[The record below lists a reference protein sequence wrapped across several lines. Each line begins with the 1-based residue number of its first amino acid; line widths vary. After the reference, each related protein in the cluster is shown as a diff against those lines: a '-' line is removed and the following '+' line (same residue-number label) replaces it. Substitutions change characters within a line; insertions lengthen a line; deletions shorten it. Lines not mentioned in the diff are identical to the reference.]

1 MKAKR
6 DETLRVSCFDS
17 TYTGLCNQTWMTL
30 VIRTIIVIIIV
41 IIIITIIII
50 IIRSSSSSSSN
61 SSRSTLFTFV
71 LMIFSV

>member
-6 DETLRVSCFDS
+6 DETLRVSCCDS

-41 IIIITIIII
+41 IVIIII
-50 IIRSSSSSSSN
+50 SSSSN
-61 SSRSTLFTFV
+61 SSSNSSTLFTFV

>member
-41 IIIITIIII
+41 IVI
-50 IIRSSSSSSSN
+50 SSSSN
-61 SSRSTLFTFV
+61 SNSNRSTLFTFV

>member
-6 DETLRVSCFDS
+6 DETLKVSCFDS

-41 IIIITIIII
+41 IIIII
-50 IIRSSSSSSSN
+50 SSSSSSATAAATAAHYLPLS
-61 SSRSTLFTFV
+61 
-71 LMIFSV
+71 

>member
-6 DETLRVSCFDS
+6 DETLKVSCCDS

-41 IIIITIIII
+41 IVIIII
-50 IIRSSSSSSSN
+50 SSSSN
-61 SSRSTLFTFV
+61 SSTLFTFV

>member
-6 DETLRVSCFDS
+6 DETLKVSCFDS

-41 IIIITIIII
+41 IVI
-50 IIRSSSSSSSN
+50 SSSSNSN

>member
-6 DETLRVSCFDS
+6 YETLKVSCCDS
-17 TYTGLCNQTWMTL
+17 TYMGLCNQTWMTL

-41 IIIITIIII
+41 IVI
-50 IIRSSSSSSSN
+50 SSSSN
-61 SSRSTLFTFV
+61 SNSNRSTLFTFV

>member
-6 DETLRVSCFDS
+6 DETLRVSCCDS

-41 IIIITIIII
+41 IVIIII
-50 IIRSSSSSSSN
+50 SSSSN
-61 SSRSTLFTFV
+61 SSSNSSTLFTFV
-71 LMIFSV
+71 LMIFSF

>member
-41 IIIITIIII
+41 IVI
-50 IIRSSSSSSSN
+50 SSSSNSN

>member
-6 DETLRVSCFDS
+6 DETLRVSCCDS

-41 IIIITIIII
+41 IFI
-50 IIRSSSSSSSN
+50 SSSSN
-61 SSRSTLFTFV
+61 SNRCTLFTFV

>member
-6 DETLRVSCFDS
+6 DETLRVSCCDS

-41 IIIITIIII
+41 IVIIII
-50 IIRSSSSSSSN
+50 SSSSN
-61 SSRSTLFTFV
+61 SSSSNSSTLFTFV

>member
-6 DETLRVSCFDS
+6 DETLKVSCCDS

-41 IIIITIIII
+41 IIIIS
-50 IIRSSSSSSSN
+50 SSSSSSSN
-61 SSRSTLFTFV
+61 SSSNSSTLFTFV

>member
-6 DETLRVSCFDS
+6 DETLRVSCCDS

-41 IIIITIIII
+41 IVIIII
-50 IIRSSSSSSSN
+50 SSSSIQNCHSFN
-61 SSRSTLFTFV
+61 PG
-71 LMIFSV
+71 IGNEI

>member
-41 IIIITIIII
+41 IVIIII
-50 IIRSSSSSSSN
+50 SSSSN
-61 SSRSTLFTFV
+61 SSSNSSTLFTFV

>member
-41 IIIITIIII
+41 IIIII
-50 IIRSSSSSSSN
+50 SSSSSSSN
-61 SSRSTLFTFV
+61 SSSNSSTLFTFV

>member
-6 DETLRVSCFDS
+6 DETLKVSCCDS

-41 IIIITIIII
+41 IVI
-50 IIRSSSSSSSN
+50 SSSSNSN

>member
-41 IIIITIIII
+41 IVIIII
-50 IIRSSSSSSSN
+50 SSSSNSN